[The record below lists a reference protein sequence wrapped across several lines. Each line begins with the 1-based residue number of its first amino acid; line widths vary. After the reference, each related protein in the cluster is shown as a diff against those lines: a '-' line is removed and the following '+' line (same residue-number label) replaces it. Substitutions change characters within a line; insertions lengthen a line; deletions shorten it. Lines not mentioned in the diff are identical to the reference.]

1 MNTMSPIAITTTTKK
16 FTASDKPMIDVAPP
30 QSREEYMK
38 MIEQVEFQKRANIQM
53 NEIVNRFIAYKRE
66 ELKLEDYEAEEIE
79 KMIENILRNEHD
91 EYYDYSSDEDDDSVY
106 SDEDSFWIKLNRTN
120 YYNPFK

>member
-1 MNTMSPIAITTTTKK
+1 MSPIAITTTTKK

-38 MIEQVEFQKRANIQM
+38 IIEQVEFQKRANIQM

-66 ELKLEDYEAEEIE
+66 ELKLEDYETEEIE

-106 SDEDSFWIKLNRTN
+106 SDEDSF
-120 YYNPFK
+120 

>member
-1 MNTMSPIAITTTTKK
+1 MNTMSLIAITTATKK
-16 FTASDKPMIDVAPP
+16 FTASDNPVIDVAPP

-66 ELKLEDYEAEEIE
+66 ELKLEDYETEEIE

-106 SDEDSFWIKLNRTN
+106 SDEDSFWIKLNSTN

>member
-1 MNTMSPIAITTTTKK
+1 MSPIAITTATKK
-16 FTASDKPMIDVAPP
+16 FTASDKPMIDVASP

-66 ELKLEDYEAEEIE
+66 ELKLEDYETEEIE

-106 SDEDSFWIKLNRTN
+106 SDEDSF
-120 YYNPFK
+120 